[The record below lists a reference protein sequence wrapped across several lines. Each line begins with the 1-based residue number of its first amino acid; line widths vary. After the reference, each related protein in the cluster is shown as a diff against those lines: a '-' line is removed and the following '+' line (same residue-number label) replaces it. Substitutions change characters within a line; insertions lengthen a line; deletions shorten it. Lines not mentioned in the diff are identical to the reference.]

1 MSEERMS
8 AKQYAKFDKVF
19 YLYGSVSKMV
29 TSVRADEWKQL
40 AEEMWTW
47 AVEKVGTLVDQC
59 TDGFLE
65 PPPELADYDDRP
77 EVINPNA
84 RLIVVKEKVVL
95 KSGKRDN
102 RQWVLTKIV
111 GMDNSEYSTFAGSR
125 YEVGKEYAIE
135 FQQVTTGGKT
145 YLQIKE
151 PK

>member
-1 MSEERMS
+1 MGEERMS

-19 YLYGSVSKMV
+19 FLFGSVSKTV
-29 TSVRADEWKQL
+29 QPLRPDEWKQL
-40 AEEMWTW
+40 AEDMWAW
-47 AVEKVGTLVDQC
+47 AIDKVGTLVDQC

-65 PPPELADYDDRP
+65 APPTLADYDDRP
-77 EVINPNA
+77 EVVNPNA
-84 RLIVVKEKVVL
+84 RLITVKEKAVL

-102 RQWVLTKIV
+102 RTWTLSKIV
-111 GMDNSEYSTFAGSR
+111 TTDGAEYSTFAGSR

-135 FQQVTTGGKT
+135 VEQVKRGDNT

>member
-19 YLYGSVSKMV
+19 FLFGSVSKTV
-29 TSVRADEWKQL
+29 QPLRPDEWQPL
-40 AEEMWTW
+40 AEAMWSW
-47 AVEKVGTLVDQC
+47 AIDKVGTLVDQC

-65 PPPELADYDDRP
+65 PPPEIADYDDRP
-77 EVINPNA
+77 EVLNPNA
-84 RLIVVKEKVVL
+84 RLITVKETAVL
-95 KSGKRDN
+95 KSGQNGN
-102 RQWVLTKIV
+102 RKWTLTKIV
-111 GMDNSEYSTFAGSR
+111 AVDGAEYSTFAGSR

-135 FQQVTTGGKT
+135 FQQVTSGDKT

>member
-19 YLYGSVSKMV
+19 FLFGSVSKTV
-29 TSVRADEWKQL
+29 QPLRPDEWQPL
-40 AEEMWTW
+40 AEAMWTW
-47 AVEKVGTLVDQC
+47 AIDKVGTLVEQC

-65 PPPELADYDDRP
+65 PPPEIADYDDRP
-77 EVINPNA
+77 EVVNPNA
-84 RLIVVKEKVVL
+84 RLITVKETAVL
-95 KSGKRDN
+95 KSGQKDQRK
-102 RQWVLTKIV
+102 WTLTKIV
-111 GMDNSEYSTFAGSR
+111 TTNGEEYSTFAGSR

-135 FQQVTTGGKT
+135 VEQVKFGGNT